1 MSSVDIDIYFS
12 NFKTFF
18 KDNPDE
24 LNKLIGNA
32 SDIVFFDEVYKQI
45 HENYEGGDELPLTHK
60 QIISIVVKINKI
72 SNKPKE
78 EIQNNIFQETKFGTF
93 CLN

>member
-32 SDIVFFDEVYKQI
+32 SDIVFFDEVYK
-45 HENYEGGDELPLTHK
+45 EKKFDE
-60 QIISIVVKINKI
+60 
-72 SNKPKE
+72 
-78 EIQNNIFQETKFGTF
+78 F
-93 CLN
+93 

>member
-1 MSSVDIDIYFS
+1 M
-12 NFKTFF
+12 N
-18 KDNPDE
+18 
-24 LNKLIGNA
+24 
-32 SDIVFFDEVYKQI
+32 
-45 HENYEGGDELPLTHK
+45 ENYEGGDELTLTHK

>member
-18 KDNPDE
+18 RENPTE
-24 LNKLIGNA
+24 LSKLIGKA
-32 SDIVFFDEVYKQI
+32 SDEDFYDEVYKKV
-45 HENYEGGDELPLTHK
+45 HENYKEGDELPLTHK
-60 QIISIVVKINKI
+60 QIMSIVVKINKI
-72 SNKPKE
+72 PNKPQEVIK
-78 EIQNNIFQETKFGTF
+78 NHIFQETKFGTF

>member
-1 MSSVDIDIYFS
+1 MSNVDIDIYFS

-18 KDNPDE
+18 RENPTE
-24 LNKLIGNA
+24 LSKLIGGA
-32 SDIVFFDEVYKQI
+32 SDEDFYNEVYKKV
-45 HENYEGGDELPLTHK
+45 HENYEGGDELTLTHK

-72 SNKPKE
+72 SNKPQE
-78 EIQNNIFQETKFGTF
+78 EVQNNIFQETKFGTF